1 LLVTCKA
8 GLGESVDTTPPKLSI
23 AYPPSNSVIRDW
35 FIMGG
40 LAEDETYVKSVT
52 VVLKG
57 KETHTF
63 NAVVDKEK
71 KQWTLEVNKPLKDG
85 KYDVTV
91 TAIDSA
97 NRKASSSVTYYID
110 NTPPILVLTRP
121 STRGKKDGSS
131 VPFNLLDPYGEIIK
145 FTGNWWDA
153 NSSEGAAL
161 SIHFFDK
168 DGKELVANY
177 ETTIRTQN
185 FDLEIAEDTN
195 GELWEALKDA
205 CDVHQ

>member
-1 LLVTCKA
+1 MKTRKNHILFHSIVLVLLSLALLVTCKA

-71 KQWTLEVNKPLKDG
+71 KQWTLEVNKPSGEKYPLEDG
-85 KYDVTV
+85 QYDVTV

-110 NTPPILVLTRP
+110 NTPHLLLLHNHQHVGRGLTRGSLVL
-121 STRGKKDGSS
+121 K
-131 VPFNLLDPYGEIIK
+131 
-145 FTGNWWDA
+145 
-153 NSSEGAAL
+153 
-161 SIHFFDK
+161 
-168 DGKELVANY
+168 
-177 ETTIRTQN
+177 
-185 FDLEIAEDTN
+185 
-195 GELWEALKDA
+195 
-205 CDVHQ
+205 